1 MMNFLK
7 YPTVTPCKAESK
19 EQSAVVAQTS
29 LSKDSPSLLE
39 CSNVENIN
47 STPIPR
53 PALSLRENRIKS
65 CKK

>member
-1 MMNFLK
+1 MMNWLK

-39 CSNVENIN
+39 CSNVENVN
-47 STPIPR
+47 STSTPVPVQHF
-53 PALSLRENRIKS
+53 LLGRIE
-65 CKK
+65 